1 MTYNKYSIYEKPIS
15 EIPAKCGECDY
26 FRNNFCWANNCRT
39 FTFDFNN
46 PNDRPLP
53 YNLNCFW
60 WYANSLLTRLPATK
74 QLEIV
79 KERQHFLTFYTLLN
93 CKTLSPKKSES
104 LIAHY
109 FRNSGGGIIDFEDF
123 PEAKKVFDII
133 KTNESCYKQKG
144 DNN

>member
-39 FTFDFNN
+39 LTFDFSN
-46 PNDRPLP
+46 PKDRPLP

-60 WYANSLLTRLPATK
+60 WHTNSVLTRLPATK

-79 KERQHFLTFYTLLN
+79 KERQHFLAFSYLLRSQ
-93 CKTLSPKKSES
+93 TLSPKRTEL
-104 LIAHY
+104 LINHF
-109 FRNSGGGIIDFEDF
+109 FRNSGGGIIDFEKF
-123 PEAKKVFDII
+123 PEAIKVLEVI
-133 KTNESCYKQKG
+133 KTNESCYK
-144 DNN
+144 